1 LPLKDRSSCIC
12 ETNVIESSAHPV
24 WQKVC
29 TGLNN
34 NKYTDS
40 SKVIFEVWDKIS
52 SNNNNFIGGASLTIQ
67 ELIAKGESHKEI
79 KMALIGGQSAS
90 VFVRVTWT
98 PQ

>member
-1 LPLKDRSSCIC
+1 LPLRDRSSFIC
-12 ETNVIESSAHPV
+12 QTNVIESSAHPV

-40 SKVIFEVWDKIS
+40 SKVFFEVWDKIS

-67 ELIAKGESHKEI
+67 ELIVKEESHREI

-90 VFVRVTWT
+90 VFVRVFYS
-98 PQ
+98 

>member
-1 LPLKDRSSCIC
+1 MPLRDRSSFIC
-12 ETNVIESSAHPV
+12 QTNVIESSAHPV

-67 ELIAKGESHKEI
+67 ELIAKEESHREI
-79 KMALIGGQSAS
+79 KMALTGGQSAT
-90 VFVRVTWT
+90 VFVRVFYS
-98 PQ
+98 

>member
-1 LPLKDRSSCIC
+1 LPLRDRSSFIC
-12 ETNVIESSAHPV
+12 QTNVIESSAHPV

-67 ELIAKGESHKEI
+67 ELIVKEESHREI

-90 VFVRVTWT
+90 VFVRVFYS
-98 PQ
+98 